1 MTVPA
6 DAPAAPRSRVVVLLS
21 GTGTLCAALL
31 AAAAHPG
38 YPAEVVAV
46 GSDRA
51 GAAGLAH
58 ARERGVETFV
68 VPLGEHPDRAA
79 WDRALAEELTARRP
93 DWVVSAGFMK
103 LLGPAVLGAFPG
115 RVLNTHPALLPAFPG
130 ARAVR
135 DALAAGVP
143 TTGATVHLVDAGVDT
158 GPVLAQ
164 RPVPVLPGDDEA
176 ALHERIKTVERELL
190 VQTLDD
196 LVVAG
201 LPPTATTTQ
210 ESPR

>member
-1 MTVPA
+1 VSA
-6 DAPAAPRSRVVVLLS
+6 DAPAVPRPRTARSRVVVLLS
-21 GTGTLCAALL
+21 GTGSLCAAVL
-31 AAAAHPG
+31 AAAADPG
-38 YPAEVVAV
+38 YPVEVVAV

-68 VPLGEHPDRAA
+68 QALGQHPDRAA
-79 WDRALAEELTARRP
+79 WDRALAAELTARRP

-130 ARAVR
+130 AHAVR
-135 DALAAGVP
+135 DALAASASV
-143 TTGATVHLVDAGVDT
+143 TGATVHVVDAGVDT

-164 RPVPVLPGDDEA
+164 REVPVLAGDDEA
-176 ALHERIKTVERELL
+176 SLHERIKAVERELL
-190 VQTLDD
+190 VETVAQ
-196 LVVAG
+196 LVTSDPARN
-201 LPPTATTTQ
+201 
-210 ESPR
+210 SR